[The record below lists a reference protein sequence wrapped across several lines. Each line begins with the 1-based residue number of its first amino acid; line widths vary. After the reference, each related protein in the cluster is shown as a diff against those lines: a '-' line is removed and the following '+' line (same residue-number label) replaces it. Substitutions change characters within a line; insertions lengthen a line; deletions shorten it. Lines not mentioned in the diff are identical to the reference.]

1 MTFGS
6 GVDRSKKSKMAACV
20 AGTPR
25 RVKSLLSSF
34 LHSPST
40 NDHQSKEK
48 EETDAGCE
56 EKSGMYKQRGR
67 DAFWNR
73 VETFSPFTW
82 FAKPMELSPLH
93 CALYGWENADVDILQ
108 CVSCK
113 ACVDATMSSN
123 WDPEM
128 FAKTCLQLKDSL
140 VAGHTKFCPW
150 PDNPCPESFLGL
162 PTNTPV
168 QWKEDF
174 RMRCQALL
182 DLGASLPLLDS
193 LTYKDMDEVTEDGL
207 EQLQKAFQS
216 CDQGMMD
223 EEDMEQAVRTSCV
236 VALCGWKYRPSDTDA
251 DGHTLFCTM
260 CRREVGLWNF
270 KSLTSPSPSAS
281 PCSSG
286 RLDDPSGPLEAMS
299 MSDDIVTD
307 SSSLP
312 GSERLMPQ
320 DSMEVAVSQ
329 KKGFIRSPIGLKR
342 SRDTESSGQEH
353 EIDTISDSEEHKM
366 EMEMKH
372 RLQGEEES
380 PQQDSTQGLTHATRE
395 ETQDMRTTDWAMVVG
410 DNQSKEGLTRELLQL
425 PLHVRP
431 LSGRSSP
438 ISGRYGSE
446 NLSYRSP
453 LHHSLSDLSD
463 KGHCESLCVEVEDES
478 LTEKLQAV
486 ESELEFMSG
495 GNDSS
500 DRGEYT
506 PERKRI
512 RLQDIEKGTFNPISE
527 HRSWCPWVTCSVKDR
542 GRSSNDQGTNVGW
555 KMLLHTILPNL
566 GSGKEHSYVESPPQD
581 AWKSVRRVLNEGS
594 SSTSSRSDNH
604 SK

>member
-1 MTFGS
+1 
-6 GVDRSKKSKMAACV
+6 MAACV

-34 LHSPST
+34 LHSSST
-40 NDHQSKEK
+40 NDHQ
-48 EETDAGCE
+48 
-56 EKSGMYKQRGR
+56 R
-67 DAFWNR
+67 
-73 VETFSPFTW
+73 
-82 FAKPMELSPLH
+82 
-93 CALYGWENADVDILQ
+93 LYQIPV
-108 CVSCK
+108 
-113 ACVDATMSSN
+113 
-123 WDPEM
+123 
-128 FAKTCLQLKDSL
+128 AKTCLQLKDSL

-320 DSMEVAVSQ
+320 DSMEVA